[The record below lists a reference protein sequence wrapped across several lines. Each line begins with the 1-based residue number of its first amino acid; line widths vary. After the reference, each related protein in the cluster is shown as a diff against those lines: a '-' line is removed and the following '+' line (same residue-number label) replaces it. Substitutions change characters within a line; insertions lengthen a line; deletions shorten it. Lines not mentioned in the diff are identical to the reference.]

1 MPEVFDLMKQYHSVT
16 IGAYNTWRDYKLIAT
31 SPPVVVPPKV
41 KTNFVEVPG
50 SDGSLDF
57 TEALDGQVH
66 YGLREGQWEFVV
78 NHEEIQNYNW
88 AYLWSRMLSDFH
100 GKRNQVLLLD
110 EYGGSDDAYFYV
122 GRVMLD
128 EWMSDPY
135 HSKVTM
141 SYIFEPY
148 KYATLA
154 DAQAHTNGV
163 F

>member
-1 MPEVFDLMKQYHSVT
+1 MPDMIDLMRQFHSVT

-66 YGLREGQWEFVV
+66 YGLREGSWEFVV
-78 NHEEIQNYNW
+78 NHEEIANYNW
-88 AYLWSRMLSDFH
+88 STLWSTMLANFH

-110 EYGGSDDAYFYV
+110 EYNDPNNVLFYV

-128 EWMSDPY
+128 EWMSDPH
-135 HSKVTM
+135 HSKVSM
-141 SYIFEPY
+141 NYIFEPY
-148 KYATLA
+148 RYPSIA